1 MTSDQ
6 RKLDVADR
14 ERAIFRYLR
23 ELGPDAGA
31 TIGQIHRKITGDGI
45 ALTATSEPVR
55 DTVTVQN
62 YHKLVS
68 RLVAARRI
76 IELPASSEGRCYTLA
91 PHLHS
96 DNSLRLDD
104 LDELLQQLAPTE
116 AIAKLLDAREYVREN
131 RDGVLTKA
139 ARALCEV
146 PPRELI
152 YDMITAK
159 IDIYNKDLDVSMD
172 SDDGDDR
179 HLRRLKTERVELD
192 QICYRWFGLDQ
203 ATVTVPPGSNRTSK
217 IEYDETRLR
226 WQLARRVFGE
236 TVIRRV
242 PIANASSPHDWEN
255 VAIAGSDG
263 STYSGAI
270 QIDTAAGFVD
280 DRAAEIITFNNSMVY
295 MHLEGQNKQRHPHPL
310 YSVPIT
316 RSAIDSPDNA
326 GMVMAPFMYR
336 HDSLSESDY
345 EHMAK
350 CATDVVQWRA
360 DERVFLGDAPAMGEG
375 PSRTLPPPR
384 VHFRDG
390 TVTLQ
395 ERESHHYQRN
405 DGYGEMVRSGVR
417 LSHNILR
424 HMLSRR
430 QKPVFAGAVKSSQ
443 LHLFATVVNW
453 FVAYGLPSAGVAAIE
468 PSWDVSRGARLADNE
483 AMTLLLSTLI
493 DQRDDDYLCSFVVAR
508 PFHALTDQYR
518 NYEAETPNYWIEK
531 FRRHQTSHIDDP
543 MLDSYWKS
551 VDAVED
557 DPYIRMCEE
566 ADYALFYIG
575 HTSGEPAPLA
585 PRYEFLESLR
595 TLDQEEAEKLVQRNV
610 ELIVSSLDHTG
621 FANDL
626 DHNFLT
632 RTRLVKIVPRVV
644 YEAHERCKQLG
655 RMLES
660 ELKSTVVASL
670 CRIGLIRRNIPDS
683 AQIVPIPVERAVR
696 TELESR
702 QTREIEEE

>member
-1 MTSDQ
+1 MASDQ

-31 TIGQIHRKITGDGI
+31 TIGQIHRKITVDGI

-55 DTVTVQN
+55 DNVTVQN

-68 RLVAARRI
+68 RLVATRRLV
-76 IELPASSEGRCYTLA
+76 ELPAASEGRRYTLA
-91 PHLHS
+91 DHLHS
-96 DNSLRLDD
+96 ENSLRLDD

-131 RDGVLTKA
+131 RDGVLAKA
-139 ARALCEV
+139 ARALCDV

-152 YDMITAK
+152 YDLITTK
-159 IDIYNKDLDVSMD
+159 IDIFNKDLEAWLDS
-172 SDDGDDR
+172 SDDDK
-179 HLRRLKTERVELD
+179 HLRRLKAERAELD

-203 ATVTVPPGSNRTSK
+203 ATVTVPPGGNQMGK
-217 IEYDETRLR
+217 ISYDAARLR
-226 WQLARRVFGE
+226 RQLAHRVFGD

-242 PIANASSPHDWEN
+242 PVANASSPSSWDN
-255 VAIAGSDG
+255 VVIAGSDG

-280 DRAAEIITFNNSMVY
+280 DRSAEIITFNNSMVY
-295 MHLEGQNKQRHPHPL
+295 MHLEGQNRQRHPHPL

-336 HDSLSESDY
+336 HDGLSESDY

-375 PSRTLPPPR
+375 PSRMLPPPR

-405 DGYGEMVRSGVR
+405 DAYGEMVRSGVR
-417 LSHNILR
+417 LSHGILR

-430 QKPVFAGAVKSSQ
+430 QRPVFAGAVKSSQ

-453 FVAYGLPSAGVAAIE
+453 FIAHGLPSANIAAVE

-493 DQRDDDYLCSFVVAR
+493 DQRDDDFFCSFVVAR

-518 NYEAETPNYWIEK
+518 NYEAEKPNFWTEK
-531 FRRHQTSHIDDP
+531 FRGHQDAHVNDP

-551 VDAVED
+551 VDAIED

-575 HTSGEPAPLA
+575 HTGGEPAPLA

-595 TLDQEEAEKLVQRNV
+595 PLSQDDAEKLVQRNV
-610 ELIVSSLDHTG
+610 ELIVSALDRTG
-621 FANDL
+621 FTNDL

-632 RTRLVKIVPRVV
+632 RTRLVKIVPKVV

-655 RMLES
+655 RMLEG
-660 ELKSTVVASL
+660 ELKSMVVASL
-670 CRIGLIRRNIPDS
+670 CRIGLIRRNNPDA
-683 AQIVPIPVERAVR
+683 AQVVPVHVARAVR
-696 TELESR
+696 VEIEAR
-702 QTREIEEE
+702 QTKEIEDE